1 MQSCTSCRAVLGRLV
16 KAHAV
21 DACPLRKGRY
31 CGLCAIYGHSPTSC
45 PDIVTQAYRKPH
57 LMEQLIPAS
66 VLMEY
71 NIQTQTPLKNARIPE
86 MPRKFIMEVPENES
100 AIRAAILA
108 AGEKPMIC
116 QEKGKREKKEMLE
129 NKKKLQKIADAAGR
143 KLVFVKDSET
153 KLSAK

>member
-1 MQSCTSCRAVLGRLV
+1 M
-16 KAHAV
+16 
-21 DACPLRKGRY
+21 
-31 CGLCAIYGHSPTSC
+31 SC

-66 VLMEY
+66 ILMEY
-71 NIQTQTPLKNARIPE
+71 NIQTQTPLKGVRIPE
-86 MPRKFIMEVPENES
+86 MPRKVIMEVPENES

-116 QEKGKREKKEMLE
+116 QEKGKREKKEMIE
-129 NKKKLQKIADAAGR
+129 NKKKVQKIADAAGR

-153 KLSAK
+153 KLTAK

>member
-1 MQSCTSCRAVLGRLV
+1 
-16 KAHAV
+16 
-21 DACPLRKGRY
+21 
-31 CGLCAIYGHSPTSC
+31 
-45 PDIVTQAYRKPH
+45 
-57 LMEQLIPAS
+57 MEQLIPPS
-66 VLMEY
+66 ILVEY
-71 NIQTQTPLKNARIPE
+71 NIQTQTPVKNARIQE

-153 KLSAK
+153 KLTAM